1 MDNDERFE
9 EIDGEIKIKLAELW
23 KCAQNDNDSSSLAQ
37 RRTQMSL
44 KEVDQQVNTNHSAN
58 DMAKQIKALE
68 ELVQDIPTSQR
79 SKYIERI
86 RSHETERNN
95 LVQGLVSRFF
105 DYLIP
110 DAGKQF
116 KPVGRTDY

>member
-105 DYLIP
+105 
-110 DAGKQF
+110 
-116 KPVGRTDY
+116 